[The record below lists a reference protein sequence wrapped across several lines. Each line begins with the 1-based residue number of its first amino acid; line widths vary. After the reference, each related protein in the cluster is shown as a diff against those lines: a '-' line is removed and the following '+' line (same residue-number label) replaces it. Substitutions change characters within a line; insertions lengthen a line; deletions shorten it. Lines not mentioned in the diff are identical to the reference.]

1 MSASARRSSNFSM
14 TSSVTSSRQDSRVQ
28 SSVTDK
34 IAGAYE
40 SDRRKRGGGSV
51 AKDKKDVGAALN
63 D

>member
-1 MSASARRSSNFSM
+1 M